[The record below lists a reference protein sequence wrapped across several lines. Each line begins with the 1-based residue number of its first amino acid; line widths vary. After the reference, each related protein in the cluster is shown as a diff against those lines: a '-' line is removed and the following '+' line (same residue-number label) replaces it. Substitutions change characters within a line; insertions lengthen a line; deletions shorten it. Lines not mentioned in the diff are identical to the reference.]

1 MASVKQAE
9 KRRTGRA
16 AVALRLAGASF
27 GEIADTLSMVD
38 AKAARDIVEGELA
51 AGEQDPASR
60 EVLRAEANARIERL
74 LRGLWQK
81 ATDPRDPEHLPA
93 ARMALSLVDRHIRLN
108 GLDMPTEVVVYTP
121 TTAEIDTWVAEMLSS
136 AQTPFAEVVEADV
149 LAIEP

>member
-1 MASVKQAE
+1 MASRKAAE
-9 KRRTGRA
+9 ERRTGRA

-27 GEIADTLSMVD
+27 SEIADTLSMVD
-38 AKAARDIVEGELA
+38 ARAARDIVEGELA
-51 AGEQDPASR
+51 NGEQDPQER
-60 EVLRAEANARIERL
+60 EALRAEAGARIERL

-93 ARMALSLVDRHIRLN
+93 ARMALSLVDRHIRLM

-121 TTAEIDTWVAEMLSS
+121 TTAEIDTWVAEMLTS
-136 AQTPFAEVVEADV
+136 AQTPFSEVVEADV